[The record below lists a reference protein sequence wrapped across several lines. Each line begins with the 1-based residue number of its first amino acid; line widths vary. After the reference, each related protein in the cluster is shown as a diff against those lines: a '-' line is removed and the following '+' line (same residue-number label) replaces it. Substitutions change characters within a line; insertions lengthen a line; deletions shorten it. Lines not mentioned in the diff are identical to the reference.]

1 MSDDV
6 TSRVCHDLRP
16 TESEESD
23 ESTSRADFRA
33 GACLTSPRVYR
44 PVTSS
49 YSLLTHLLT
58 ALQERSTHVM
68 STEKKSIKKI
78 YDQTRR
84 LFREK
89 EEDYAAYVRGIPQ
102 HSLITGVS
110 ATWARS
116 VAVTQAAIRP
126 APKPS

>member
-84 LFREK
+84 LFVKKKKTTRPTSVV
-89 EEDYAAYVRGIPQ
+89 YHNTLSLRAFRRRG
-102 HSLITGVS
+102 HGVL
-110 ATWARS
+110 R
-116 VAVTQAAIRP
+116 
-126 APKPS
+126 